1 MDDFSSLSQF
11 AMNLRWMMRAKDSD
25 PSRWAGELTKLSRF
39 FFKDDRSWAMLLGQK
54 AEPADVAVIAE
65 QSGRDVEELQSV
77 PLYGGKD
84 QIRRE
89 NLRCLLDA
97 LPQGQSKVVAKKL
110 GVSESQVSRWKSGTG
125 IPRIKN
131 IRNLLKLHGID
142 PDIDLEKIPLF
153 LSIEPVS
160 AYTQKQWVLD
170 RIQDMPSDEVA
181 KIFPALRRIVR
192 YNEKN

>member
-25 PSRWAGELTKLSRF
+25 PSRWGGELTTLSRRF
-39 FFKDDRSWAMLLGQK
+39 LKEARSLSLLAGQTPTP
-54 AEPADVAVIAE
+54 AEVAVIAE
-65 QSGRDVEELQSV
+65 QSGRDAEELHSV
-77 PLYGGKD
+77 PLYGGKE
-84 QIRRE
+84 QVRKE

-110 GVSESQVSRWKSGTG
+110 GVAESQVSRWKGGTG
-125 IPRIKN
+125 PRAKN

-142 PDIDLEKIPLF
+142 PDIDLETTPLF
-153 LSIEPVS
+153 LSMEPVS

-192 YNEKN
+192 YDEKN

>member
-1 MDDFSSLSQF
+1 MDDFLSLPQIT
-11 AMNLRWMMRAKDSD
+11 MNLRWMMRAKNSD
-25 PSRWAGELTKLSRF
+25 PSQWAGELTKLSRSF
-39 FFKDDRSWAMLLGQK
+39 LKDDRSLALLAGQNPTS
-54 AEPADVAVIAE
+54 AEVAVIAE
-65 QSGRDVEELQSV
+65 QSGRDAEELHSV
-77 PLYGGKD
+77 PLYGGKE
-84 QIRRE
+84 QVRKE
-89 NLRCLLDA
+89 NLRYLLDA

-110 GVSESQVSRWKSGTG
+110 GVSDSQVSRWKSGTG
-125 IPRIKN
+125 IPRAKN
-131 IRNLLKLHGID
+131 IRNLLKLHGVD